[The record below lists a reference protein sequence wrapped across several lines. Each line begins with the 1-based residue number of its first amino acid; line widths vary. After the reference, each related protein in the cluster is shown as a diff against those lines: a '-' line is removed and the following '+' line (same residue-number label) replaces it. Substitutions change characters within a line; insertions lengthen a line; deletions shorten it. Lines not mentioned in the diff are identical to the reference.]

1 MKTVKLLKITSVLQL
16 IFCIFCISSTLCF
29 AISRYYHSVLFFSIG
44 IILTHI
50 WIINPVAIISFL
62 VCLVLSKDINNKAR
76 CNPRQFF
83 LLILFSSAP
92 VVSVNIFAPV
102 WLKRCVCPYIANR
115 LCNRLI

>member
-62 VCLVLSKDINNKAR
+62 VCLVL
-76 CNPRQFF
+76 F
-83 LLILFSSAP
+83 LNERKQPEAMKIIGKKWIWIFVWP
-92 VVSVNIFAPV
+92 VITTF
-102 WLKRCVCPYIANR
+102 LYITAGA
-115 LCNRLI
+115 LAVAFTGGV